1 MIFSIECGSVIFILL
16 KIIFGGKTIMVPS
29 DKETDAIRQIK
40 HHPAELDSIDRKILG
55 ALAEDASR
63 SYAEL
68 SKIVHLSAPAV
79 HDRVK
84 RLKRDG
90 VIKGTVAILDGC
102 KLGRTLLTFLLVDT
116 SSYSATRKLLA
127 FADRPEVEELHTVA
141 GDGCVF
147 IKVRAA
153 NTESLEDF
161 LMEIQ
166 SVEGVRSVRSYIA
179 LSTFLERGPSPD

>member
-1 MIFSIECGSVIFILL
+1 MPES
-16 KIIFGGKTIMVPS
+16 GKE
-29 DKETDAIRQIK
+29 KDAVRQVR
-40 HHPAELDSIDRKILG
+40 HQPAELDAIDRRILG

-68 SKIVHLSAPAV
+68 SKIVNLSAPAV

-90 VIKGTVAILDGC
+90 VIKGTVAVLDGC
-102 KLGRTLLTFLLVDT
+102 KLGRTLLTFLVIDT
-116 SSYSATRKLLA
+116 SSYSATRELLK

-147 IKVRAA
+147 VKVRA
-153 NTESLEDF
+153 NDTESLESF

-166 SVEGVRSVRSYIA
+166 SLEGVRSVRSYIA
-179 LSTFLERGPSPD
+179 LSTFLERGPAPGPT

>member
-1 MIFSIECGSVIFILL
+1 MSAFDQE
-16 KIIFGGKTIMVPS
+16 KDT
-29 DKETDAIRQIK
+29 IRQTRHK
-40 HHPAELDSIDRKILG
+40 PAELDAIDRKILG
-55 ALAEDASR
+55 ALAEDSSR
-63 SYAEL
+63 SYTEL
-68 SKIVHLSAPAV
+68 SDIVNLSAPAV

-102 KLGRTLLTFLLVDT
+102 KLGRTLLTFLVIDT
-116 SSYSATRKLLA
+116 SSYKATRALLQ
-127 FADRPEVEELHTVA
+127 FTSRKEVEELHTVA

-153 NTESLEDF
+153 DTESLENF

-166 SVEGVRSVRSYIA
+166 NLEGVRSVRSYIA
-179 LSTFLERGPSPD
+179 LSTFLERGPAPD

>member
-1 MIFSIECGSVIFILL
+1 MSV
-16 KIIFGGKTIMVPS
+16 S
-29 DKETDAIRQIK
+29 DKETDVIRQVR
-40 HHPAELDSIDRKILG
+40 HHPAELDRIDRKILG

-68 SKIVHLSAPAV
+68 SGIVNLSAPAV

-90 VIKGTVAILDGC
+90 VIKGTVAVLDGC
-102 KLGRTLLTFLLVDT
+102 KLGRTLLTFLVVDT
-116 SSYSATRKLLA
+116 SSYSATRQLLK

-141 GDGCVF
+141 GDGCVL

-153 NTESLEDF
+153 DTEGLESF

-166 SVEGVRSVRSYIA
+166 SLEGVRSVRSYIT
-179 LSTFLERGPSPD
+179 LSTFLERGPTPGQGAP

>member
-1 MIFSIECGSVIFILL
+1 MI
-16 KIIFGGKTIMVPS
+16 KT
-29 DKETDAIRQIK
+29 DKETEAVRQK
-40 HHPAELDSIDRKILG
+40 RHHPADIDQIDRKILG

-68 SKIVHLSAPAV
+68 SKIVNLSSPAV

-102 KLGRTLLTFLLVDT
+102 KLGRTLLTFLVIDT
-116 SSYSATRKLLA
+116 SSYDATRQLLA

-147 IKVRAA
+147 VKVRAID
-153 NTESLEDF
+153 TESLEKF

-166 SVEGVRSVRSYIA
+166 SLDGIRSVRSYIA
-179 LSTFLERGPSPD
+179 LSTFLERGPLPD

>member
-1 MIFSIECGSVIFILL
+1 M
-16 KIIFGGKTIMVPS
+16 FGDEPHMPGT
-29 DKETDAIRQIK
+29 DEETDAIRQTR
-40 HHPAELDSIDRKILG
+40 HRPADLDQIDRRILG

-90 VIKGTVAILDGC
+90 VIKGTVAKLDGC
-102 KLGRTLLTFLLVDT
+102 KLGRTLLTFLVVDT
-116 SSYSATRKLLA
+116 SSYSATRNLLK
-127 FADRPEVEELHTVA
+127 FSQRPEVEELHTVA
-141 GDGCVF
+141 GDGCVL
-147 IKVRAA
+147 IKVRAVD
-153 NTESLEDF
+153 TEGLESF

-166 SVEGVRSVRSYIA
+166 SLEGVRSVRSYIT
-179 LSTFLERGPSPD
+179 LSTFLERGPAPG

>member
-1 MIFSIECGSVIFILL
+1 MFEDSLAMTVSA
-16 KIIFGGKTIMVPS
+16 
-29 DKETDAIRQIK
+29 KETDIIRQER
-40 HHPAELDSIDRKILG
+40 HHPAELDDTDRKILG

-68 SKIVHLSAPAV
+68 SKIVNLSAPAV

-102 KLGRTLLTFLLVDT
+102 KLGRTLLTFLVVDT
-116 SSYSATRKLLA
+116 SSYNATRELLQ
-127 FADRPEVEELHTVA
+127 FASRPEVEELHTVA
-141 GDGCVF
+141 GDGCVLV
-147 IKVRAA
+147 KVRAA
-153 NTESLEDF
+153 DTESLENF

-166 SVEGVRSVRSYIA
+166 SLEGVRSVRSYIV